1 MKKYIFTDGT
11 IIISKMSGD
20 EKRLAEKKH
29 GKLIRVENLPKSGYL
44 WQRTATIGSKQG
56 SLQKKLKNL

>member
-29 GKLIRVENLPKSGYL
+29 GKLVRVESLPKSGYL
-44 WQRTATIGSKQG
+44 W
-56 SLQKKLKNL
+56 